1 MSSESQARPNA
12 LVRALRFSWGLLDGV
27 RRVIHLVLMLVVLA
41 LVIAALTPRPIEVP
55 TGAALV
61 LDPTGRLVEELSG
74 DPIDRAVAQARGD
87 MLRETRVR
95 DLVDSL
101 EAARDDDRIEVAV
114 LRLDR
119 LTGGGLSKLQQLARA
134 IDAFRASG
142 KRVVAYGEMLTQAQ
156 YYVAAHADEVYT
168 HPAGGLYIEGFSFFP
183 LYFGEALERLR
194 VDVNVFGEGRYK
206 TAFEPLYRED
216 MSPEDRE
223 MAEAFLGSLWSDW
236 KSGAAAARGLDAEV
250 FEQHVTDLVDGLA
263 GAEGSFSRLA
273 LDRGFVDDTLHRDEF
288 RARMRELVPDNA
300 KSGEDGFRS
309 IGFRSYLAALNQKA
323 APARQAQ
330 ADTGR
335 VAVVVAA
342 GEILPGQQ
350 PPGTIGADSTAA
362 LIRRATDDEGVR
374 ALVLLVDSPGGSA
387 YASEIVRREV
397 ERFRDSGRPVVVS
410 MGSIAASGG
419 YWIAMNADQIWASP
433 TTITGS
439 IGVLGIAPTVQ
450 RSLERIG
457 IASDGVGTTW
467 LAGAIRPDRELGDEA
482 RELLR
487 LSVAGIYSQFVE
499 RVAESRGM
507 TIEEADSVAQGR
519 VYSGREA
526 RERGLVDE
534 LGGLEDAIAAAAG
547 LAGIDEDAV
556 VVEYIERELT
566 FAQRVALQFA
576 NSTGPVAVLAH
587 RWLAGQRAEHI
598 EALIERVN
606 AGLKPFE
613 AFGDPRGLVLHCFCE
628 VE

>member
-1 MSSESQARPNA
+1 MATESSARPNP
-12 LVRALRFSWGLLDGV
+12 LVRALKFVWGLLDGV
-27 RRVIHLVLMLVVLA
+27 RRVVHLVLMLVVLA
-41 LVIAALTPRPIEVP
+41 LIIAALTPRPVEVP
-55 TGAALV
+55 SGAALV

-74 DPIDRAVAQARGD
+74 DPLDRAIAQARGD
-87 MLRETRVR
+87 VLSETRVR

-119 LTGGGLSKLQQLARA
+119 LSGGGLSKLQQFARA

-142 KRVVAYGEMLTQAQ
+142 KRVIAYGEMLTQAQ

-168 HPAGGLYIEGFSFFP
+168 HPFGGVYVEGLSYYP
-183 LYFGEALERLR
+183 LYFGDALERLR

-206 TAFEPLYRED
+206 TAFEPLYRSD

-223 MAEAFLGSLWSDW
+223 MAEAFLGSLWGDW
-236 KSGAAAARGLDAEV
+236 KEGAAAARGLEAEV
-250 FEQHVTDLVDGLA
+250 FERHIDGLVGA
-263 GAEGSFSRLA
+263 LGEAEGSFARLA
-273 LDRGFVDDTLHRDEF
+273 LERGFVDGTLHRDEF
-288 RARMRELVPDNA
+288 RDRMRELAPNDADPD
-300 KSGEDGFRS
+300 KGFRG
-309 IGFRSYLAALNQKA
+309 IGFRQYLAALGQKSA
-323 APARQAQ
+323 RAPKPATDA
-330 ADTGR
+330 GR

-350 PPGTIGADSTAA
+350 PPGTVGADSTAA
-362 LIRRATDDEGVR
+362 LIRRATDDEGIR
-374 ALVLLVDSPGGSA
+374 ALVLRVDSPGGSA

-397 ERFRDSGRPVVVS
+397 ERFHDTGRPVIVS
-410 MGSIAASGG
+410 MGSVAASGG
-419 YWIAMNADQIWASP
+419 YWISMNADQIWASP

-439 IGVLGIAPTVQ
+439 IGVLGIMPTVH

-457 IASDGVGTTW
+457 IASDGLGTTW
-467 LAGAIRPDRELGDEA
+467 LAGAVRPDRELGDDA
-482 RELLR
+482 RDLLR
-487 LSVAGIYSQFVE
+487 LSIAGIYSRFVE
-499 RVAESRGM
+499 QVADSRGM
-507 TIEEADSVAQGR
+507 SLEEADAAAQGR

-534 LGGLEDAIAAAAG
+534 LGDLEDAIAAAAG
-547 LAGIDEDAV
+547 FAGIDDDAL

-566 FAQRVALQFA
+566 FMQRVALQFA
-576 NSTGPVAVLAH
+576 NASGPVATLAH
-587 RWLAGQRAEHI
+587 RWLAGHRSERI
-598 EALIERVN
+598 EVLLERVN
-606 AGLKPFE
+606 SGLKPFE